1 MSAADPTNLLFIFSD
16 QHTRLALGCMGHPVV
31 KTPHL
36 DALAER
42 GTLFRNAYCNGPICV
57 PSRASLATGRHVFDI
72 EKWDNCK
79 PYFGEE
85 PSWGHRLMDR
95 GRRAASIGKL
105 HYRDADDPNGFDPE
119 LVPMHIMDGVGM
131 LFTICRDP
139 MPVSRKFADL
149 VRKAGGGDS
158 TYTDYDRD
166 ITERSVRWIR
176 EEATREDAPWALFVS
191 LVCPH
196 PPWLAP
202 DAFYSLY
209 PLEDI
214 DLPVAYGLDDR
225 PRHPGLEDYRAFFD
239 IEGEFDETTLR
250 KVIAAYYGMVSYL
263 DDNIGKLVAALE
275 ETGLAAKTRI
285 LYTSDHGESMGQKG
299 MMSKCNM
306 YDESVGVPMILA
318 GAGVPRANVVDTPAQ
333 LLDAFPTILEATGT
347 EPTDE
352 DRALTRH
359 LALRARGG
367 RGARTRHLLRAA
379 LRRREVRR
387 LHAPP
392 QRPQVRPVHG
402 AGLSAPALRSR
413 EGPARARRSRGRS
426 GSRRTR
432 RGLRGRAP
440 GRHRPRGG
448 RCEGE
453 GRPVAERI
461 ERGGGQ
467 EAIVAQG
474 SLGYTPAPGE
484 APQYMT

>member
-105 HYRDADDPNGFDPE
+105 HYRDAGDPNGFDPE

-202 DAFYSLY
+202 DDFYSLY

-214 DLPVAYGLDDR
+214 DLPVAYGLGER

-250 KVIAAYYGMVSYL
+250 RVIAAYYGMVSYL

-352 DRALTRH
+352 DRALPGTSLFE
-359 LALRARGG
+359 LAEGAEPERVIFSEQHSGGAKSAVYMLRRNGHKYVRYMEPDYAPQLFDLANDPLELDDLAGDPAHAG
-367 RGARTRHLLRAA
+367 LVADCEAA
-379 LRRREVRR
+379 LRDLMDPEAVD
-387 LHAPP
+387 AKAKDD
-392 QRPQVRPVHG
+392 Q
-402 AGLSAPALRSR
+402 
-413 EGPARARRSRGRS
+413 
-426 GSRRTR
+426 
-432 RGLRGRAP
+432 
-440 GRHRPRGG
+440 
-448 RCEGE
+448 
-453 GRPVAERI
+453 AERV

-484 APQYMT
+484 EPTYMT

>member
-1 MSAADPTNLLFIFSD
+1 MSAADPTNLIFIFSD
-16 QHTRLALGCMGHPVV
+16 QHTRRALGCMGHPVV

-57 PSRASLATGRHVFDI
+57 PSRASLATGRHVFEI

-119 LVPMHIMDGVGM
+119 IAPMHIMDGVGM

-139 MPVSRKFADL
+139 IPVSRKFADL

-158 TYTDYDRD
+158 TYTEYDRD
-166 ITERSVRWIR
+166 ITDRSVRWIR

-214 DLPVAYGLDDR
+214 DLPVAYGLDER
-225 PRHPGLEDYRAFFD
+225 PMHPGLEDYRKFFD

-333 LLDAFPTILEATGT
+333 LLDVFPTILEATGT

-352 DRALTRH
+352 DRALPGTSLFE
-359 LALRARGG
+359 LAQGAEPERVIFSEQHSGGAKSAVYMLRRNGHKYVRYMEDYPPQLFDLAKDPLELDDLAGDPANAG
-367 RGARTRHLLRAA
+367 LVADCEAA
-379 LRRREVRR
+379 LR
-387 LHAPP
+387 
-392 QRPQVRPVHG
+392 
-402 AGLSAPALRSR
+402 GLID
-413 EGPARARRSRGRS
+413 
-426 GSRRTR
+426 
-432 RGLRGRAP
+432 
-440 GRHRPRGG
+440 
-448 RCEGE
+448 
-453 GRPVAERI
+453 PVAVDAKVKEDQAQRI

-484 APQYMT
+484 APQYMP

>member
-85 PSWGHRLMDR
+85 PSWGHRLMDQ

-105 HYRDADDPNGFDPE
+105 HYRDANDPNGFDPE
-119 LVPMHIMDGVGM
+119 LVPMHIMEGVGM

-149 VRKAGGGDS
+149 VLKAGGGDS
-158 TYTDYDRD
+158 TYTEYDRD
-166 ITERSVRWIR
+166 ITERSVRWLR
-176 EEATREDAPWALFVS
+176 EEAVREDAPWALFVS

-202 DAFYSLY
+202 DAFFSLY

-214 DLPVAYGLDDR
+214 DLPVAYGRDER
-225 PRHPGLEDYRAFFD
+225 PMHPGLEDYRAFFD

-263 DDNIGKLVAALE
+263 DDNIGKLIAALD
-275 ETGLAAKTRI
+275 ETGLAAKTRV

-318 GAGVPRANVVDTPAQ
+318 GGGVPRARDRHSCTAARRVP
-333 LLDAFPTILEATGT
+333 DAPRG
-347 EPTDE
+347 DR
-352 DRALTRH
+352 DRADGRGPGPARH
-359 LALRARGG
+359 VALRDRGG
-367 RGARTRHLLRAA
+367 GQARARRLRRAA
-379 LRRREVRR
+379 LRRRQVRGV
-387 LHAPP
+387 HAPP
-392 QRPQVRPVHG
+392 QRSQVRALHG
-402 AGLSAPALRSR
+402 GLSAPAIRSR
-413 EGPARARRSRGRS
+413 ERSARA
-426 GSRRTR
+426 
-432 RGLRGRAP
+432 
-440 GRHRPRGG
+440 
-448 RCEGE
+448 
-453 GRPVAERI
+453 
-461 ERGGGQ
+461 
-467 EAIVAQG
+467 
-474 SLGYTPAPGE
+474 
-484 APQYMT
+484 

>member
-202 DAFYSLY
+202 DDFYSLY

-214 DLPVAYGLDDR
+214 DLPVAYGLDER

-250 KVIAAYYGMVSYL
+250 RVIAAYYGMVSYL

-318 GAGVPRANVVDTPAQ
+318 GEGVQGAKPERVIFSEQHSGGAKSAVYMLRRNGHKYVRYMEDYPPQLFDLAKDPLELDDLAGDPAHAG
-333 LLDAFPTILEATGT
+333 LVADCE
-347 EPTDE
+347 
-352 DRALTRH
+352 
-359 LALRARGG
+359 
-367 RGARTRHLLRAA
+367 AA
-379 LRRREVRR
+379 LRD
-387 LHAPP
+387 LID
-392 QRPQVRPVHG
+392 PV
-402 AGLSAPALRSR
+402 AVDAKAKDDQ
-413 EGPARARRSRGRS
+413 
-426 GSRRTR
+426 
-432 RGLRGRAP
+432 
-440 GRHRPRGG
+440 
-448 RCEGE
+448 
-453 GRPVAERI
+453 AERI

-467 EAIVAQG
+467 EAIIAQG

>member
-1 MSAADPTNLLFIFSD
+1 MSATDPTNLLFIFSD
-16 QHTRLALGCMGHPVV
+16 QHTRRALGCMGHSVV

-105 HYRDADDPNGFDPE
+105 HYRDAGDPNGFDPE
-119 LVPMHIMDGVGM
+119 IAPMHIMDGVGM

-149 VRKAGGGDS
+149 VMHAGGGDS
-158 TYTDYDRD
+158 TYTGYDRD
-166 ITERSVRWIR
+166 ITERSVRWLR

-202 DAFYSLY
+202 DAYYSLY

-214 DLPVAYGLDDR
+214 DMPVAYGLDER
-225 PRHPGLEDYRAFFD
+225 PRHPGLEDFRGFFD
-239 IEGEFDETTLR
+239 IEGAFDEVTLR

-263 DDNIGKLVAALE
+263 DDNIGKLLAVLD
-275 ETGLAAKTRI
+275 ETGLAPKTRI

-306 YDESVGVPMILA
+306 YDESVGVPMIMA
-318 GAGVPRANVVDTPAQ
+318 GEGVPCGHAVDTPVQ
-333 LLDAFPTILEATGT
+333 LLDVFPTILEATGT

-352 DRALTRH
+352 DRALPRH
-359 LALRARGG
+359 VALRARG
-367 RGARTRHLLRAA
+367 RRATGACHLLRAA
-379 LRRREVRR
+379 FRRRKVSGV
-387 LHAPP
+387 HAAPKW
-392 QRPQVRPVHG
+392 PQVRALHG
-402 AGLSAPALRSR
+402 RRLPAPAF
-413 EGPARARRSRGRS
+413 
-426 GSRRTR
+426 
-432 RGLRGRAP
+432 
-440 GRHRPRGG
+440 RPR
-448 RCEGE
+448 
-453 GRPVAERI
+453 
-461 ERGGGQ
+461 
-467 EAIVAQG
+467 
-474 SLGYTPAPGE
+474 
-484 APQYMT
+484 